1 MVMIRNKKNI
11 KNYFKRIKLLKK
23 YDLLYKKNNTIP
35 VSKGFIVSIDNQWY
49 LKKIKSKLLNNKDL
63 AKLATLKNPQSFNN
77 FNPKFKKDEQMI
89 LNSVKNNKGKIPI
102 TFCRADKI
110 LKNKK
115 SVVEKAINLDGNSI
129 LCANKKFINNRK
141 LVFKAIDK
149 GLNNFNY
156 LPFKK
161 YSQDYEFI
169 KKTLTI
175 NSTFYPYINIKY
187 RLNRELTIT
196 AIKKDS
202 AINFIDIPKRFRS
215 DKEIV
220 LLVLIN
226 SLDVK
231 GLKHVDKKLLL
242 DGEFLLSILQKFSDE
257 KKDIYLT
264 TFTHSKTLRPLIW
277 KYIGKKF
284 MKDKSFIKKAIK
296 IKNSYEKLFD
306 LYDYS
311 KVFKI

>member
-1 MVMIRNKKNI
+1 MIRDKKSI

-35 VSKGFIVSIDNQWY
+35 VSKGFIVSIENQWY

-63 AKLATLKNPQSFNN
+63 AKLATLKNPQSFDN

-89 LNSVKNNKGKIPI
+89 LNSVKNNKGKS
-102 TFCRADKI
+102 FCYADKI

-115 SVVEKAINLDGNSI
+115 SVVEKALNFDGNSI

-149 GLNNFNY
+149 GLNDFNY
-156 LPFKK
+156 SPFKQ

-169 KKTLTI
+169 KKTLSI

-187 RLNRELTIT
+187 RLNRDLTIV
-196 AIKKDS
+196 AIKKDP

-220 LLVLIN
+220 LLALIN
-226 SLDVK
+226 SLDFE

-242 DGEFLLSILQKFSDE
+242 DGEFLLSILQKLSDE
-257 KKDIYLT
+257 KIDIYLT
-264 TFTHSKTLRPLIW
+264 SFIHAKNFHQLIW

-296 IKNSYEKLFD
+296 INSSYKLLFD
-306 LYDYS
+306 PEDYS
-311 KVFKI
+311 

>member
-1 MVMIRNKKNI
+1 MIRDKKSI

-23 YDLLYKKNNTIP
+23 YDLLYKMNNTIP

-149 GLNNFNY
+149 GLNDFNY
-156 LPFKK
+156 SPFKQ
-161 YSQDYEFI
+161 YSKDYEFI
-169 KKTLTI
+169 KKTLSI

-187 RLNRELTIT
+187 RLNRVLTIN
-196 AIKKDS
+196 AIKKYPYCGFV
-202 AINFIDIPKRFRS
+202 NIPKKFRS

-220 LLVLIN
+220 LLTLIN
-226 SLDVK
+226 SLDFE
-231 GLKHVDKKLLL
+231 GLKYVDKKLLL
-242 DGEFLLSILQKFSDE
+242 DGEFLLSILQKLSDE
-257 KKDIYLT
+257 KIDIYLT
-264 TFTHSKTLRPLIW
+264 TFIHSKTLRPLIW

-284 MKDKSFIKKAIK
+284 MKDKSFKKKAIK
-296 IKNSYEKLFD
+296 INSSYEKLFD
-306 LYDYS
+306 LEDYS
-311 KVFKI
+311 FASPF